1 MKKFIFGLIA
11 IIVILLAI
19 IIFKSI
25 IPITNYSNEDVNNLI
40 LKGLENM
47 DNMSNISFEI
57 ESSDAIYNCYYKGN
71 KMKQLIIKSRFSNSG
86 SEIITDLDEEK
97 TYGIV
102 HERKYI
108 IILPKASSID
118 KGIQYELARLY

>member
-1 MKKFIFGLIA
+1 MKKFIFVLIA
-11 IIVILLAI
+11 IIIILLAI
-19 IIFKSI
+19 ILFKSLK
-25 IPITNYSNEDVNNLI
+25 PITKYSNEDVNNLI

-57 ESSDAIYNCYYKGN
+57 ESSDAIYKCYYKGN
-71 KMKQLIIKSRFSNSG
+71 KMKQLIIKGYSDYL

-97 TYGIV
+97 MYGIS
-102 HERKYI
+102 HK
-108 IILPKASSID
+108 LKSIVVLEEVNSFN

>member
-11 IIVILLAI
+11 IIIILLAI
-19 IIFKSI
+19 IILKSI
-25 IPITNYSNEDVNNLI
+25 IPITKYSNEDVNNLI

-57 ESSDAIYNCYYKGN
+57 ESSHAIYKYYYKGN
-71 KMKQLIIKSRFSNSG
+71 KMKQLVIKGHSDSG

-97 TYGIV
+97 MYGIS
-102 HERKYI
+102 HKSKSI
-108 IILPKASSID
+108 IVLKKASSID

>member
-40 LKGLENM
+40 LKGIENM
-47 DNMSNISFEI
+47 DNMSNISFEE
-57 ESSDAIYNCYYKGN
+57 ESSDAIYKCYYKGN
-71 KMKQLIIKSRFSNSG
+71 KMKQLVIKGHSDSG

-97 TYGIV
+97 MYVINHKLKSIIV
-102 HERKYI
+102 LKEV
-108 IILPKASSID
+108 SSIN